1 MYNDQVLKIE
11 LAMKGKIL
19 KTYSFTKDVI
29 VIGRIP
35 TADIFIDNTGI
46 SREHTQIERSI
57 GGPYIVRDLES
68 TNGTFLNNAQVN
80 EATLKHN
87 DVINLG
93 KFFLRVI
100 IEDADKSKEKST
112 EMSPDDFDGT
122 TVLSVTQME
131 RLRASVA
138 AHPVQESDNKPEKHH
153 APEVSPSHPSLRQP
167 VDHQFVWAV
176 LIILAGIVIGL
187 GMIMIF

>member
-1 MYNDQVLKIE
+1 MYNDQVLKVE
-11 LAMKGKIL
+11 LAIKEKII
-19 KTYSFTKDVI
+19 KTYSFNKDVL

-46 SREHTQIERSI
+46 SREHTQVERSI

-68 TNGTFLNNAQVN
+68 TNGTFLNNAQVS

-87 DVINLG
+87 DVINVG

-100 IEDADKSKEKST
+100 IKAAEKSKEKSGGV
-112 EMSPDDFDGT
+112 SPDDFDGT

-131 RLRASVA
+131 RLRASVVDQ
-138 AHPVQESDNKPEKHH
+138 PVKESNNNLEKPVK
-153 APEVSPSHPSLRQP
+153 AVSPHPPPRQP
-167 VDHQFVWAV
+167 LDYQFVWAV

>member
-1 MYNDQVLKIE
+1 MYNEQVLKIE
-11 LAMKGKIL
+11 LAIKDKIL

-68 TNGTFLNNAQVN
+68 TNGTFLNNAQVS
-80 EATLKHN
+80 EVTLKHN
-87 DVINLG
+87 DVINIG

-100 IEDADKSKEKST
+100 IKDAAKSKEKSAGI
-112 EMSPDDFDGT
+112 SPEDFDGT

-131 RLRASVA
+131 RLRASVVD
-138 AHPVQESDNKPEKHH
+138 HPVQESNNKPEKPVK
-153 APEVSPSHPSLRQP
+153 AVPLHPSLRQP

>member
-1 MYNDQVLKIE
+1 MYDEQVLKIE
-11 LAMKGKIL
+11 LAIKDKIL

-57 GGPYIVRDLES
+57 GGPFIVSDLES
-68 TNGTFLNNAQVN
+68 TNGTFLNNAQVS
-80 EATLKHN
+80 EATLKNN

-100 IEDADKSKEKST
+100 IEDADKSDKKSGGI
-112 EMSPDDFDGT
+112 SPDDFDGT

-131 RLRASVA
+131 RLRSSVENYPGQEISSKPA
-138 AHPVQESDNKPEKHH
+138 KAVSPYPPPRHPVDY
-153 APEVSPSHPSLRQP
+153 
-167 VDHQFVWAV
+167 QFVWAV
-176 LIILAGIVIGL
+176 LIILAGIVIGV